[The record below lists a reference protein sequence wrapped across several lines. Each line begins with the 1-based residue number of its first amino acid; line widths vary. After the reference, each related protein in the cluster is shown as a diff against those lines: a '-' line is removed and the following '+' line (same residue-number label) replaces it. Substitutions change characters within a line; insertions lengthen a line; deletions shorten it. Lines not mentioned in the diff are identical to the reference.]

1 MVCLTDRP
9 SHPAANISKDAG
21 NGKALSLGR
30 GLGEGGREPIQF
42 GVDERSDGVLNDVQI
57 GLGSDIVSVTVAG

>member
-1 MVCLTDRP
+1 M
-9 SHPAANISKDAG
+9 
-21 NGKALSLGR
+21 GR

-57 GLGSDIVSVTVAG
+57 GQFSDGLKTRRAPTPPLARAGGGLFNFVKKP